1 MHRYRY
7 ATGDVCSSIQGAK
20 SKLQQ
25 RVARGKDTI
34 GKWAKNHR
42 AVAEIIANNLE
53 HILHRDPTRKKKRTR
68 TDWRSLFGLFVCHLP
83 TAKIGKDSQEQIE
96 EVDLPAP

>member
-20 SKLQQ
+20 SILQQ

-34 GKWAKNHR
+34 GKWAKNKR

-53 HILHRDPTRKKKRTR
+53 HILHRDPTRKKGPEPTGDPFSVCSFVICPQRKSARTR
-68 TDWRSLFGLFVCHLP
+68 RS
-83 TAKIGKDSQEQIE
+83 KSKK
-96 EVDLPAP
+96 